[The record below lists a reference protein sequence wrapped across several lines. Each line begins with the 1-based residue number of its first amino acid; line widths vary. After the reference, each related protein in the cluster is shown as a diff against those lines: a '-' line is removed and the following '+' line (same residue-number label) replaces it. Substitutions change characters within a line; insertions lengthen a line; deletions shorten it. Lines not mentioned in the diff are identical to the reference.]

1 MDFRTA
7 IKPAPATIRVDHSS
21 GIMMLGSCFS
31 DNIGRRL
38 LDGLFDVDVNP
49 MGTLY
54 NPASIASALDDI
66 MERREFAAADLFEH
80 DGRWHS
86 FAHHSRFSGTDP
98 EKVLKGINS
107 RLRTA
112 HDNLR
117 LGRVLIVTLG
127 TAWIFS
133 LRATGRVVSNCHKL
147 PQAMFERSRM
157 SVSDI
162 VTLWQPLLSRLRE
175 FNPSLQVIFTVSPIR
190 HLADGAHGNQ
200 LSKATLLLAVDAL
213 IEAASTVMPTEAVCP
228 DGTILLIDPVPPM
241 AMEYFPAYEA
251 LMDDL
256 RDYRFYANI
265 LYDGAIWRGHE
276 MDIHYTTVDGEEVA
290 GEDLTPYGTSTV
302 ASVSRTGYYMAK
314 FLNERQTIDNDD
326 TYASSQNCILWRY
339 AELLLDYAEIDFRLG
354 RPGEALKKV
363 NRIRERVH
371 MPALTSV
378 TWEDIMNERRVELAF
393 EKTIYW
399 DLLRYN
405 IAEEKMTG
413 TTNPLFGVK
422 IVYRANGTKRI
433 TNPVVNGRNT
443 VVRYFRAR
451 QYFLPIAWDDIRYH
465 GIEQNPEWVEM

>member
-86 FAHHSRFSGTDP
+86 FAHHSRFSDTDP

-256 RDYRFYANI
+256 RDYRFYAADMTHPSETAADYVYS
-265 LYDGAIWRGHE
+265 L
-276 MDIHYTTVDGEEVA
+276 
-290 GEDLTPYGTSTV
+290 
-302 ASVSRTGYYMAK
+302 
-314 FLNERQTIDNDD
+314 F
-326 TYASSQNCILWRY
+326 ASSHMSEATRGLAAACRKVTR
-339 AELLLDYAEIDFRLG
+339 RLAHWPMTDDKAAIE
-354 RPGEALKKV
+354 RFEQSTLQLVESLSLSHPYLKK
-363 NRIRERVH
+363 
-371 MPALTSV
+371 A
-378 TWEDIMNERRVELAF
+378 
-393 EKTIYW
+393 
-399 DLLRYN
+399 
-405 IAEEKMTG
+405 
-413 TTNPLFGVK
+413 
-422 IVYRANGTKRI
+422 I
-433 TNPVVNGRNT
+433 TNYNHLTKCFTQSP
-443 VVRYFRAR
+443 A
-451 QYFLPIAWDDIRYH
+451 
-465 GIEQNPEWVEM
+465 

>member
-256 RDYRFYANI
+256 RDYRFYAADMTHPSETAADYVYS
-265 LYDGAIWRGHE
+265 L
-276 MDIHYTTVDGEEVA
+276 
-290 GEDLTPYGTSTV
+290 
-302 ASVSRTGYYMAK
+302 
-314 FLNERQTIDNDD
+314 F
-326 TYASSQNCILWRY
+326 ASSHMSEATRSLAAACRKVTR
-339 AELLLDYAEIDFRLG
+339 RLAH
-354 RPGEALKKV
+354 RPMTDDKAAIERFEQSTLQLVESLSLSHPYLKK
-363 NRIRERVH
+363 
-371 MPALTSV
+371 A
-378 TWEDIMNERRVELAF
+378 
-393 EKTIYW
+393 
-399 DLLRYN
+399 
-405 IAEEKMTG
+405 
-413 TTNPLFGVK
+413 
-422 IVYRANGTKRI
+422 I
-433 TNPVVNGRNT
+433 TNYNHLTKCFTQSP
-443 VVRYFRAR
+443 A
-451 QYFLPIAWDDIRYH
+451 
-465 GIEQNPEWVEM
+465 

>member
-256 RDYRFYANI
+256 RDYRFYAADMTHPSETAADYVYS
-265 LYDGAIWRGHE
+265 L
-276 MDIHYTTVDGEEVA
+276 
-290 GEDLTPYGTSTV
+290 
-302 ASVSRTGYYMAK
+302 
-314 FLNERQTIDNDD
+314 F
-326 TYASSQNCILWRY
+326 ASSHMSEATRGLAAACRKVTR
-339 AELLLDYAEIDFRLG
+339 RLAH
-354 RPGEALKKV
+354 RPMTDDKAAIERFEQSTLQLVESLSLSHPYLKK
-363 NRIRERVH
+363 
-371 MPALTSV
+371 A
-378 TWEDIMNERRVELAF
+378 
-393 EKTIYW
+393 
-399 DLLRYN
+399 
-405 IAEEKMTG
+405 
-413 TTNPLFGVK
+413 
-422 IVYRANGTKRI
+422 I
-433 TNPVVNGRNT
+433 TNYNHLTKCFTQSP
-443 VVRYFRAR
+443 A
-451 QYFLPIAWDDIRYH
+451 
-465 GIEQNPEWVEM
+465 

>member
-256 RDYRFYANI
+256 RDYRFYAADMTHPSETAADYVYS
-265 LYDGAIWRGHE
+265 L
-276 MDIHYTTVDGEEVA
+276 
-290 GEDLTPYGTSTV
+290 
-302 ASVSRTGYYMAK
+302 
-314 FLNERQTIDNDD
+314 F
-326 TYASSQNCILWRY
+326 ASSHMSEATRGLAAACRKVTRHL
-339 AELLLDYAEIDFRLG
+339 AH
-354 RPGEALKKV
+354 RPMTDDKAAIERFEQSTLQLVESLSLSHPYLKK
-363 NRIRERVH
+363 
-371 MPALTSV
+371 A
-378 TWEDIMNERRVELAF
+378 
-393 EKTIYW
+393 
-399 DLLRYN
+399 
-405 IAEEKMTG
+405 
-413 TTNPLFGVK
+413 
-422 IVYRANGTKRI
+422 I
-433 TNPVVNGRNT
+433 TNYNHLTKCFTQSP
-443 VVRYFRAR
+443 A
-451 QYFLPIAWDDIRYH
+451 
-465 GIEQNPEWVEM
+465 

>member
-256 RDYRFYANI
+256 RDYRFYAADMTHPSETAADYVYS
-265 LYDGAIWRGHE
+265 L
-276 MDIHYTTVDGEEVA
+276 
-290 GEDLTPYGTSTV
+290 
-302 ASVSRTGYYMAK
+302 
-314 FLNERQTIDNDD
+314 F
-326 TYASSQNCILWRY
+326 ASSHMSEATRSLAAACRKVTR
-339 AELLLDYAEIDFRLG
+339 RLAH
-354 RPGEALKKV
+354 RPMTDDKAAIERFEQSTLQLVESLSLSRPYLKK
-363 NRIRERVH
+363 
-371 MPALTSV
+371 A
-378 TWEDIMNERRVELAF
+378 
-393 EKTIYW
+393 
-399 DLLRYN
+399 
-405 IAEEKMTG
+405 
-413 TTNPLFGVK
+413 
-422 IVYRANGTKRI
+422 I
-433 TNPVVNGRNT
+433 TNYNHLTKCFTQSP
-443 VVRYFRAR
+443 A
-451 QYFLPIAWDDIRYH
+451 
-465 GIEQNPEWVEM
+465 

>member
-213 IEAASTVMPTEAVCP
+213 IETTSTVMPTEAVCP

-256 RDYRFYANI
+256 RDYRFYAADMTHPSETAADYVYS
-265 LYDGAIWRGHE
+265 L
-276 MDIHYTTVDGEEVA
+276 
-290 GEDLTPYGTSTV
+290 
-302 ASVSRTGYYMAK
+302 
-314 FLNERQTIDNDD
+314 F
-326 TYASSQNCILWRY
+326 ASSHMSEATRGLAAACRKVTR
-339 AELLLDYAEIDFRLG
+339 RLAH
-354 RPGEALKKV
+354 RPMTDDKAAIERFEQSTLQLVESLSLSHPYLKK
-363 NRIRERVH
+363 
-371 MPALTSV
+371 A
-378 TWEDIMNERRVELAF
+378 
-393 EKTIYW
+393 
-399 DLLRYN
+399 
-405 IAEEKMTG
+405 
-413 TTNPLFGVK
+413 
-422 IVYRANGTKRI
+422 I
-433 TNPVVNGRNT
+433 TNYNHLTKCFTQSP
-443 VVRYFRAR
+443 A
-451 QYFLPIAWDDIRYH
+451 
-465 GIEQNPEWVEM
+465 

>member
-7 IKPAPATIRVDHSS
+7 IKPAPATICVDHSS

-213 IEAASTVMPTEAVCP
+213 IEKSRVSADFIVDTEGRTTFP
-228 DGTILLIDPVPPM
+228 ISRPLPVV
-241 AMEYFPAYEA
+241 EYFPAYEA

-256 RDYRFYANI
+256 RDYRFYAADMTHPSETAADYVYS
-265 LYDGAIWRGHE
+265 L
-276 MDIHYTTVDGEEVA
+276 
-290 GEDLTPYGTSTV
+290 
-302 ASVSRTGYYMAK
+302 
-314 FLNERQTIDNDD
+314 F
-326 TYASSQNCILWRY
+326 ASSHMSEATRGLAAACRKVTR
-339 AELLLDYAEIDFRLG
+339 RLAH
-354 RPGEALKKV
+354 RPMTDDKAAIERFEQSTLQLVESLSLSHPYLKK
-363 NRIRERVH
+363 
-371 MPALTSV
+371 A
-378 TWEDIMNERRVELAF
+378 
-393 EKTIYW
+393 
-399 DLLRYN
+399 
-405 IAEEKMTG
+405 
-413 TTNPLFGVK
+413 
-422 IVYRANGTKRI
+422 I
-433 TNPVVNGRNT
+433 TNYNHLTKCFTQSP
-443 VVRYFRAR
+443 A
-451 QYFLPIAWDDIRYH
+451 
-465 GIEQNPEWVEM
+465 

>member
-256 RDYRFYANI
+256 RDYRFYAADMTHPSETAADYVYS
-265 LYDGAIWRGHE
+265 L
-276 MDIHYTTVDGEEVA
+276 
-290 GEDLTPYGTSTV
+290 
-302 ASVSRTGYYMAK
+302 
-314 FLNERQTIDNDD
+314 F
-326 TYASSQNCILWRY
+326 ASSHMSEATRSLAAACRKVTR
-339 AELLLDYAEIDFRLG
+339 RLAH
-354 RPGEALKKV
+354 RPMTDDKTAIERFEQSTLQLVESLSLSHPYLKK
-363 NRIRERVH
+363 
-371 MPALTSV
+371 A
-378 TWEDIMNERRVELAF
+378 
-393 EKTIYW
+393 
-399 DLLRYN
+399 
-405 IAEEKMTG
+405 
-413 TTNPLFGVK
+413 
-422 IVYRANGTKRI
+422 I
-433 TNPVVNGRNT
+433 TNYNHLTKCFTQSP
-443 VVRYFRAR
+443 A
-451 QYFLPIAWDDIRYH
+451 
-465 GIEQNPEWVEM
+465 

>member
-1 MDFRTA
+1 MDFRTT

-256 RDYRFYANI
+256 RDYRFYAADMTHPSETAADYVYS
-265 LYDGAIWRGHE
+265 L
-276 MDIHYTTVDGEEVA
+276 
-290 GEDLTPYGTSTV
+290 
-302 ASVSRTGYYMAK
+302 
-314 FLNERQTIDNDD
+314 F
-326 TYASSQNCILWRY
+326 ASSHMSEATRSLAAACRKVTR
-339 AELLLDYAEIDFRLG
+339 RLAH
-354 RPGEALKKV
+354 RPMTDDKAAIERFEQSTLQLVESLSLSHPYLKK
-363 NRIRERVH
+363 
-371 MPALTSV
+371 A
-378 TWEDIMNERRVELAF
+378 
-393 EKTIYW
+393 
-399 DLLRYN
+399 
-405 IAEEKMTG
+405 
-413 TTNPLFGVK
+413 
-422 IVYRANGTKRI
+422 I
-433 TNPVVNGRNT
+433 TNYNHLTKCFTQSP
-443 VVRYFRAR
+443 A
-451 QYFLPIAWDDIRYH
+451 
-465 GIEQNPEWVEM
+465 

>member
-1 MDFRTA
+1 MDFRTV
-7 IKPAPATIRVDHSS
+7 IKPAPATVRIDHSS
-21 GIMMLGSCFS
+21 GIVMLGSCFS

-66 MERREFAAADLFEH
+66 MARREFATDDLFEH

-107 RLRTA
+107 RLRAA

-117 LGRVLIVTLG
+117 RAGVLIVTFG

-200 LSKATLLLAVDAL
+200 LSKATLLLAVNSL
-213 IEAASTVMPTEAVCP
+213 IETASSVMPSEVVCP
-228 DGTILLIDPVPPM
+228 DGSILLIDPVPPM
-241 AMEYFPAYEA
+241 AVEYFPAYEA

-256 RDYRFYANI
+256 RDYRFYAADMTHPSETAVDYVYS
-265 LYDGAIWRGHE
+265 LFAESHMSEATRDLATACRKVTRRLAHRPMTDDPAAIERFGQ
-276 MDIHYTTVDGEEVA
+276 
-290 GEDLTPYGTSTV
+290 ST
-302 ASVSRTGYYMAK
+302 
-314 FLNERQTIDNDD
+314 RQ
-326 TYASSQNCILWRY
+326 LV
-339 AELLLDYAEIDFRLG
+339 
-354 RPGEALKKV
+354 EALSLSHPYLKK
-363 NRIRERVH
+363 
-371 MPALTSV
+371 A
-378 TWEDIMNERRVELAF
+378 
-393 EKTIYW
+393 
-399 DLLRYN
+399 
-405 IAEEKMTG
+405 
-413 TTNPLFGVK
+413 
-422 IVYRANGTKRI
+422 I
-433 TNPVVNGRNT
+433 TNYNHLTKCFTQSP
-443 VVRYFRAR
+443 A
-451 QYFLPIAWDDIRYH
+451 
-465 GIEQNPEWVEM
+465 